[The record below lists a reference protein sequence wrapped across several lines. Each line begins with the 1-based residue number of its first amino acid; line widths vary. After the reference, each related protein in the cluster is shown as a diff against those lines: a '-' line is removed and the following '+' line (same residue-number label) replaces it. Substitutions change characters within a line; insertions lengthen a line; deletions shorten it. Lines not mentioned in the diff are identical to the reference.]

1 MALATDY
8 PTIWNLRSS
17 NELAAQGLVSELGL
31 HPVVASLL
39 VQRGYA
45 EPADASTFLNPSL
58 DHLTRPEELPDF
70 EKAKAAILGA
80 KERGEKI
87 YIHGD
92 YDVDGVTS
100 AAILYRFLKK
110 TGFEVEGHVPH
121 RENEGYGIHIDTIH
135 RAKAS
140 GADLILT
147 CDCGTSSHAQLEAA
161 YELGMKV
168 VVTDH
173 HESPET
179 LPRAEAVVN
188 PKRRD
193 YSGPAGEMS
202 GAGIA
207 FLFCAGLAPELGIK
221 PEVFYRHFL
230 DLAVMGTVAD
240 VMPLR
245 DNNRIIARHGL
256 TALKASQKHGV
267 QALLSVSNL
276 SDPTAKLTTR
286 HIGFQLGPR
295 INAVGRIDD
304 ADMAFRLL
312 TTDDAKEAFDLANF
326 LNQKNTER
334 RELQDVLVE
343 EACAKI
349 LADGLDQKFAI
360 VVAGENWQKGLVGI
374 AAGKVVERFRRPAF
388 VLGIHGD
395 IASGSARSI
404 PAFNLFEAIEVNRPL
419 LIKGGGHAA
428 AAGVSLDL
436 VNLEAFADAMDSFAS
451 ARLKP
456 EDFQPTLTIDQELDL
471 SQSSLELAQ
480 QLSTLEPFGESNPEP
495 LFQSTGV
502 RLAACTPTR
511 NPIHARLTLE
521 TESGQRQAMAFGIGE
536 QVAELPLQSEIDLV
550 YTIEEDRFNNRPQL
564 KLIVKDLRLSD

>member
-8 PTIWNLRSS
+8 PTIWNLCQTD
-17 NELAAQGLVSELGL
+17 ELAAQKLVAELNL
-31 HPVVASLL
+31 HPVVAKLL
-39 VQRGYA
+39 VQRGYSDPSEA
-45 EPADASTFLNPSL
+45 NTFLNPSL
-58 DHLTRPEELPDF
+58 TQFSRPEELPDF

-100 AAILYRFLKK
+100 AAILYRFLAK

-121 RENEGYGIHIDTIH
+121 RENEGYGIHIDTIR
-135 RAKAS
+135 RAHAS
-140 GADLILT
+140 GAKLILT
-147 CDCGTSSHAQLEAA
+147 CDCGTSSHKQLEAA

-179 LPRAEAVVN
+179 LPMAEAVVN

-193 YSGPAGEMS
+193 YDGPASEMS

-267 QALLSVSNL
+267 QALLTVSNL
-276 SDPTAKLTTR
+276 ADPTAKLTTR

-304 ADMAFRLL
+304 ADVAFRLL
-312 TTDDAKEAFDLANF
+312 TTDDARESYELANF

-334 RELQDVLVE
+334 RELQDALME
-343 EACAKI
+343 ETFAKI
-349 LADGLDQKFAI
+349 LADGLDQKSAI

-374 AAGKVVERFRRPAF
+374 VAGKVVEKFRRPAF

-395 IASGSARSI
+395 VASGSARSL
-404 PAFNLFEAIEVNRPL
+404 PAFNLFEAIEANRSL

-428 AAGVSLDL
+428 AAGVSLDV
-436 VNLEAFADAMDSFAS
+436 VNLDEFAQSMDVFAS
-451 ARLKP
+451 ERLKP
-456 EDFQPTLTIDQELDL
+456 EDFLPTLNIDQELDL
-471 SQSSLELAQ
+471 ADSSLELAQ
-480 QLSTLEPFGESNPEP
+480 HLATLEPFGEANPEP
-495 LFQSTGV
+495 VFVSTGV

-521 TESGQRQAMAFGIGE
+521 TDAGQRQAMAFGIGE

-564 KLIVKDLRLSD
+564 KLIVKDLRLSS